1 MRKINLDRWLNILF
15 LSGFL
20 SFGFVVNVRAQTTPN
35 PAQMSSGQMLKYYQ
49 QAKASGM
56 SDMQIEQ
63 AAMARGFTLDDISR
77 LREQLQGA
85 QVESIGTTGPAG
97 KRDTLGVSR
106 RQQDQTL
113 INPDKEDVPNT
124 QTEKQRR
131 IFGSSFFDN
140 ASLTFEPN
148 LRLATPKNYVLGPD
162 DELIVDVYGNSVE
175 NFRLK
180 VSPEGTVKMRNL
192 APVYVNGQTIEEAS
206 DRIVSRLR
214 QAFSGLNRPGSG
226 TYANITLGNVRSI
239 KVILTG
245 EVTRP
250 GSYTVSSLATAFNAL
265 YAAGG
270 PTENGSFRKIEVIR
284 SGNVVAKVDLYSFIV
299 DADAQDNVTLQDQ
312 DIIRVFPYQTRVEML
327 GNVKREGIFEAR
339 SGETFRDL
347 VRYAGGF
354 SSDAYTA
361 SVRYRRNTGRELK
374 IGLVD
379 EANFDTFQP
388 QNGDAFEIGKI
399 LNRYENIIT
408 VQGAVYRP
416 GPYALE
422 AGSITVKELI
432 AKAEG
437 LREDAFLNRAILQRK
452 NDRLE
457 AEIVSFEL
465 GALMRGEI
473 ADIPLRRQ
481 DVLIV
486 RSESEMREA
495 RTISIQG
502 AVNQGGTFPYS
513 QGMTVSDLIFLAGG
527 YAEGATPQRVE
538 VARRAGSDSAGID
551 NTTNN
556 RIFTFDLGRDLSLR
570 PADQRFLV
578 EPFDLVFVRKAPQ
591 YETQR
596 TVVIMGEVQYP
607 GRYAILNNTDRV
619 VDLIRRAGGPK
630 TGADLSGAR
639 LTRKIMKQE
648 RESVRLLEK
657 LDPKARLD
665 VTIPV
670 PFTKDGP
677 NATPDTLRDTA
688 LTQIIE
694 AQQQLVGLD
703 MSAILENPALP
714 ANIFLQEGDSIY
726 VPQRVETVR
735 IIGEVLNPSMVNYDP
750 SYNFSDYI
758 SRAGGYTDN
767 ARKRK
772 AFVAYPNG
780 RLKRTESFLFFS
792 ARPEIKP
799 GTTITVP
806 ARPERRGQ
814 FSSPGERIAI
824 VSLLT
829 TLIITAVR
837 LF

>member
-1 MRKINLDRWLNILF
+1 MHKINPDRWLPMLF

-20 SFGFVVNVRAQTTPN
+20 SFGFVINAKAQTTPN
-35 PAQMSSGQMLKYYQ
+35 PAQMSTGQLLKYYQ
-49 QAKASGM
+49 QAKANGM
-56 SDMQIEQ
+56 TDMQIEQ

-77 LREQLQGA
+77 LRGQLQGG
-85 QVESIGTTGPAG
+85 QVETTGTTGPG

-113 INPDKEDVPNT
+113 IDPDKESTPNP

-162 DELIVDVYGNSVE
+162 DELIVDIYGNSVE

-226 TYANITLGNVRSI
+226 TFANITLGNVRSI

-270 PTENGSFRKIEVIR
+270 PTENGSFRKIEVMR
-284 SGNVVAKVDLYSFIV
+284 NGNVVAKVDLYSFIV
-299 DADAQDNVTLQDQ
+299 DADTKDNVALQDQ

-327 GNVKREGIFEAR
+327 GEVKRKGIFETR

-379 EANFDTFQP
+379 QSKFDEFLP
-388 QNGDAFEIGKI
+388 QNGDAYEIGKI
-399 LNRYENIIT
+399 LERYENVIT

-416 GPYALE
+416 GLYALE
-422 AGSITVKELI
+422 AGSTTVKELI

-437 LREDAFLNRAILQRK
+437 LREDAFLNRGLLQRK
-452 NDRLE
+452 NERLE
-457 AEIVSFEL
+457 SEILSFEL

-486 RSESEMREA
+486 RSVAELREA
-495 RTISIQG
+495 RTVTIQG
-502 AVNQGGTFPYS
+502 AVNQGGTFPYA
-513 QGMTVSDLIFLAGG
+513 QGMTVADLIFLAGG

-538 VARRAGSDSAGID
+538 VARRAARDSAGLGTD
-551 NTTNN
+551 ADS
-556 RIFTFDLGRDLSLR
+556 RIFTFDLGPDLSLR
-570 PADQRFLV
+570 PDDRGFTLQ
-578 EPFDLVFVRKAPQ
+578 PYDLAFVRKAPQ
-591 YETQR
+591 YENQK
-596 TVVIMGEVQYP
+596 TVAIGGEILYP
-607 GRYAILNNTDRV
+607 GRYAILNNTERIT
-619 VDLIRRAGGPK
+619 DLIRRAGGPK
-630 TGADLSGAR
+630 AGADLSGAR
-639 LTRKIMKQE
+639 LLRQIVKQE
-648 RESVRLLEK
+648 SESVRLLEK
-657 LDPKARLD
+657 LDRDASPDRL
-665 VTIPV
+665 V
-670 PFTKDGP
+670 PETGR
-677 NATPDTLRDTA
+677 NANDRRDTLRSTA
-688 LTQIIE
+688 LTQIVE
-694 AQQQLVGLD
+694 QQQLVGLD
-703 MSAILENPALP
+703 MSAIVQNPALP
-714 ANIFLQEGDSIY
+714 ANILLQEGDSIY
-726 VPQRVETVR
+726 LPQRAETVR
-735 IIGEVLNPSMVNYDP
+735 IVGEVLNPSIVNYDP
-750 SYNFSDYI
+750 DYNFTDYI
-758 SRAGGYTDN
+758 SRAGGYTDD
-767 ARKRK
+767 ARKNK

-780 RLKRTESFLFFS
+780 RLKRTEHFLVFN
-792 ARPEIKP
+792 ARPDIKP

-814 FSSPGERIAI
+814 FNSPAERIAI
-824 VSLLT
+824 ISLIS

>member
-1 MRKINLDRWLNILF
+1 MHKINAGRWRSVLF

-20 SFGFVVNVRAQTTPN
+20 SIVFFVNAQAQTMPN

-77 LREQLQGA
+77 LREQLQGGQA
-85 QVESIGTTGPAG
+85 ESIGTTGPAG

-113 INPDKEDVPNT
+113 INPEKEDAPNP
-124 QTEKQRR
+124 QPEKQRR

-162 DELIVDVYGNSVE
+162 DELIVDIYGNSVE

-214 QAFSGLNRPGSG
+214 QAFASLNRPGSG

-239 KVILTG
+239 KVIVTG

-270 PTENGSFRKIEVIR
+270 PTENGSFRRIEVIR
-284 SGNVVAKVDLYSFIV
+284 NGNVVAKVDLYSFIV
-299 DADAQDNVTLQDQ
+299 DADAKDNVTLQDQ
-312 DIIRVFPYQTRVEML
+312 DIIRVFPYQNRVEMF
-327 GNVKREGIFEAR
+327 GNVKRKGIFEVR
-339 SGETFRDL
+339 TGETFRDL

-354 SSDAYTA
+354 TSDAYTA
-361 SVRYRRNTGRELK
+361 TVRYRRNTDRELK
-374 IGLVD
+374 IGSVD

-399 LNRYENIIT
+399 LDRYENIIT
-408 VQGAVYRP
+408 VEGAVYRP
-416 GPYALE
+416 GQYALE
-422 AGSITVKELI
+422 AGATTVKEFI
-432 AKAEG
+432 AKADG

-457 AEIVSFEL
+457 TEMISFEL

-473 ADIPLRRQ
+473 ADIPLRRH
-481 DVLIV
+481 DMLIV
-486 RSESEMREA
+486 RSESEMRES
-495 RTISIQG
+495 RTITIQG
-502 AVNQGGTFPYS
+502 AVNQGGTFNFS
-513 QGMTVSDLIFLAGG
+513 QKMTVADLIFLAGG

-538 VARRAGSDSAGID
+538 VARRAGIDSTGL
-551 NTTNN
+551 NNSTNS
-556 RIFTFDLGRDLSLR
+556 RIFTFDLGPDLSLR
-570 PADQRFLV
+570 PADQRFTL

-591 YETQR
+591 YENQR
-596 TVVIMGEVQYP
+596 TVVIMGEVNYP

-639 LTRKIMKQE
+639 LTRKIVKQE

-665 VTIPV
+665 VAIPGLN
-670 PFTKDGP
+670 TEGKP
-677 NATPDTLRDTA
+677 NASLDTLRDTA
-688 LTQIIE
+688 LTQIVE

-726 VPQRVETVR
+726 VPQREETVR

-750 SYNFSDYI
+750 AYSFNDYI
-758 SRAGGYTDN
+758 ARAGGYTDN
-767 ARKRK
+767 ARKSK

-780 RLKRTESFLFFS
+780 RLNRTENFLGLN
-792 ARPEIKP
+792 ARPDIKP

-806 ARPERRGQ
+806 ARPERRRQ
-814 FSSPGERIAI
+814 TISAGERIAI
-824 VSLLT
+824 LSLVT
-829 TLIITAVR
+829 TLALTVIR